1 MPKEPIPFILLDGSQ
16 TTKDIRVLVSG
27 VDTTQFERNPV
38 MFYRHNDYEL
48 PIGTWTNIRKENN
61 VLLADAVFDYED
73 TDKEVQRI
81 IGKVERG
88 IIKMASCGLVD
99 LEVVDDPVYRVQGE
113 TDYTVVKCRLRE
125 ASILPIGGNHNALRL
140 FDKDGNEISL
150 NDGPGIK
157 LSDFI
162 VSPKIETSMYKKYLS
177 QLNLSDKATE
187 VEFFE
192 KVDLLLADKAKVD
205 GELAAEKLKTAAYET
220 EKETALKT
228 EALNLTDAA
237 IADGRLDAKAKE
249 ATLELFDKNPV
260 AAKTMLENITKPTS
274 IKSVMELGDKT
285 KTERQT
291 LESLSWD
298 EMDKKG
304 LLLNLKDTHNDLY
317 KSKFKE
323 KFGNE
328 PA

>member
-1 MPKEPIPFILLDGSQ
+1 MPKKPIPFILLDGSQ
-16 TTKDIRVLVSG
+16 TTKDVRVLVSG

-140 FDKDGNEISL
+140 FDKEGNEIDLS
-150 NDGPGIK
+150 DGPGIK

-162 VSPKIETSMYKKYLS
+162 VKPKIENSMYKNYLS
-177 QLNLSDKATE
+177 KLNLSDSATE
-187 VEFFE
+187 AEFYA
-192 KVDLLLADKAKVD
+192 KVDLLLSDKAKVD
-205 GELAAEKLKTAAYET
+205 GELAAEKLKVTAS
-220 EKETALKT
+220 ETAKT
-228 EALNLTDAA
+228 DLQTKIDAIELA
-237 IADGRLDAKAKE
+237 DKTAKKTAFDKELADSFLDGRLSEKPEGDKATPVKDRM
-249 ATLELFDKNPV
+249 LSLFDKDPEGTMALVKDLPKHKQGINLSDVPSPDGETAWDKRQKEI
-260 AAKTMLENITKPTS
+260 AANAK
-274 IKSVMELGDKT
+274 G
-285 KTERQT
+285 
-291 LESLSWD
+291 
-298 EMDKKG
+298 KK
-304 LLLNLKDTHNDLY
+304 
-317 KSKFKE
+317 
-323 KFGNE
+323 
-328 PA
+328 

>member
-16 TTKDIRVLVSG
+16 TTKDVRVLVSG

-140 FDKDGNEISL
+140 FDKEGNEIDLS
-150 NDGPGIK
+150 DGPGLK

-162 VSPKIETSMYKKYLS
+162 VKPKIENNMLYKNYLS
-177 QLNLSDKATE
+177 KVNLDDKATE
-187 VEFFE
+187 ADFFE
-192 KVDLLLADKAKVD
+192 KVDLLLADKVKVD
-205 GELAAEKLKTAAYET
+205 GELAAEKLKVTASETAKTELQNKIDAIELADKTAKKTAFET
-220 EKETALKT
+220 ELTLAL
-228 EALNLTDAA
+228 
-237 IADGRLDAKAKE
+237 ADGRLTEKADGSVK
-249 ATLELFDKNPV
+249 ASMLQLFDFNPESSM
-260 AAKTMLENITKPTS
+260 TMLKGLTPH
-274 IKSVMELGDKT
+274 KSASLELGDGGNTTGETAFQK
-285 KTERQT
+285 RQR
-291 LESLSWD
+291 EID
-298 EMDKKG
+298 QANEAKK
-304 LLLNLKDTHNDLY
+304 K
-317 KSKFKE
+317 K
-323 KFGNE
+323 
-328 PA
+328 

>member
-1 MPKEPIPFILLDGSQ
+1 MPKKPIPFILLDGSQ
-16 TTKDIRVLVSG
+16 TTKDVRVLVSG

-140 FDKDGNEISL
+140 FDKEGNEIDLS
-150 NDGPGIK
+150 DGPGLK

-162 VSPKIETSMYKKYLS
+162 VKPKIENNMYKNYLS
-177 QLNLSDKATE
+177 KLNLADTATE
-187 VEFFE
+187 AEFYA
-192 KVDLLLADKAKVD
+192 KVDLLLADKVKVD
-205 GELAAEKLKTAAYET
+205 GELTAEKLKVTAA
-220 EKETALKT
+220 ETAKT
-228 EALNLTDAA
+228 ELQTKIDAIELADKTAKKTAFDTELTLAL
-237 IADGRLDAKAKE
+237 ADGRLTEKADGSVK
-249 ATLELFDKNPV
+249 ASMLQLFDLNPESSM
-260 AAKTMLENITKPTS
+260 TMLKGLTPH
-274 IKSVMELGDKT
+274 KSASLELGDGGNPTGETAFQKR
-285 KTERQT
+285 KREI
-291 LESLSWD
+291 D
-298 EMDKKG
+298 EANAAKK
-304 LLLNLKDTHNDLY
+304 K
-317 KSKFKE
+317 K
-323 KFGNE
+323 
-328 PA
+328 

>member
-1 MPKEPIPFILLDGSQ
+1 MKI
-16 TTKDIRVLVSG
+16 
-27 VDTTQFERNPV
+27 
-38 MFYRHNDYEL
+38 
-48 PIGTWTNIRKENN
+48 
-61 VLLADAVFDYED
+61 
-73 TDKEVQRI
+73 
-81 IGKVERG
+81 
-88 IIKMASCGLVD
+88 D
-99 LEVVDDPVYRVQGE
+99 L
-113 TDYTVVKCRLRE
+113 
-125 ASILPIGGNHNALRL
+125 
-140 FDKDGNEISL
+140 
-150 NDGPGIK
+150 
-157 LSDFI
+157 
-162 VSPKIETSMYKKYLS
+162 KK
-177 QLNLSDKATE
+177 LNLSDGATDE
-187 VEFFE
+187 QANQAIE
-192 KVDLLLADKAKVD
+192 LLLSDKQKAIDEKTASDAKVL
-205 GELAAEKLKTAAYET
+205 ELSDKLKALET
-220 EKETALKT
+220 EKETALKA